1 MSRDANSKTEFSL
14 LDLALLLWRQK
25 LMVISIVTATSLIG
39 VIYALVA
46 TPVYKA
52 EVVMVPSGQRT
63 TAGNLG
69 QLGSLA
75 ALAGVNI
82 GSGGNNAASF
92 AVLKSRELAEDFIR
106 ERKLERVL
114 VDDFD
119 NPSKKRDFRDALKRF
134 LLEVRV
140 VSEDKKAGVV
150 SLAIYWEDPTIAA
163 EWANAYVDLLNSR
176 LRGEALAEAQR
187 NVKFLSEEMAGADVV
202 SVQQSLSRIL
212 ESEMQ
217 KYMLAKG
224 ADDYAYKVID
234 RATPPKLREWPRRT
248 LIVVFSGL
256 AGLILACLAI
266 VLRQLIAS
274 RGARVT
280 ERTS

>member
-1 MSRDANSKTEFSL
+1 
-14 LDLALLLWRQK
+14 
-25 LMVISIVTATSLIG
+25 
-39 VIYALVA
+39 
-46 TPVYKA
+46 
-52 EVVMVPSGQRT
+52 
-63 TAGNLG
+63 
-69 QLGSLA
+69 
-75 ALAGVNI
+75 
-82 GSGGNNAASF
+82 
-92 AVLKSRELAEDFIR
+92 
-106 ERKLERVL
+106 
-114 VDDFD
+114 
-119 NPSKKRDFRDALKRF
+119 
-134 LLEVRV
+134 
-140 VSEDKKAGVV
+140 
-150 SLAIYWEDPTIAA
+150 
-163 EWANAYVDLLNSR
+163 
-176 LRGEALAEAQR
+176 
-187 NVKFLSEEMAGADVV
+187 VKFLSEEMAGADVV